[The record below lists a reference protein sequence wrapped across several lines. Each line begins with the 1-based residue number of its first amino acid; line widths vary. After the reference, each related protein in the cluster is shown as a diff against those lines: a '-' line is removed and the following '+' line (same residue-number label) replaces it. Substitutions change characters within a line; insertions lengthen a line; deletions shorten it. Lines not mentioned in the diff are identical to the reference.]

1 MGLARSDQG
10 FHYETPKQDAVMVG
24 QRISKPVQPVVKIVL
39 PNRVRRTPVPAIGP
53 ELDKVL
59 DEFVA
64 DKPKSIMKE

>member
-1 MGLARSDQG
+1 
-10 FHYETPKQDAVMVG
+10 MVG

-64 DKPKSIMKE
+64 DRPKSIMKE